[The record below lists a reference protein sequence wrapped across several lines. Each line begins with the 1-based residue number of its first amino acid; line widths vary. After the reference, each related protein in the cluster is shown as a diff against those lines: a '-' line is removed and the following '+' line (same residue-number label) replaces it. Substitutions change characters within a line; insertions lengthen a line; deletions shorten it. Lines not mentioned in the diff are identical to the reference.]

1 MTVGNGA
8 EPLRMAQYGTKHGHA
23 AGKMQAMLDSPEVEV
38 AGLFEPDRGRRAEL
52 ERSSGPFGQVRW
64 FDSEEELL
72 SDTSIV
78 AVASEGKNAESLPQT
93 EAIVGAGKHVW
104 YDKPAGEDW
113 AGWQRVMGKAQEQGL
128 LIQMGYMFRYQ
139 NGFCQIAE
147 WVHGGLLGDIYCTRA
162 HMSTSVDPSSRGAL
176 AVHQGGIFFDLGGH
190 MLDQVV
196 YLMGRPTRTTSFL
209 RTDGAGPACTDNTL
223 GVLEFEQ
230 GLAFVDIAAMEPKP
244 MARRFEVYGTKGSA
258 ILLDPSSRRMPSDCA
273 WRRMT
278 GDSKPESRSFRC
290 RRRAGSRRTR
300 RNWLPLWR
308 RCGASRRRTVHR
320 EHELLVQETLL
331 RLTGRMTFTPLRL
344 RDAVSRS

>member
-1 MTVGNGA
+1 MTVGNGV

-23 AGKMQAMLDSPEVEV
+23 AGKMQAMLDSPDVEV
-38 AGLFEPDRGRRAEL
+38 VGLFEPDSERRAEM
-52 ERSSGPFGQVRW
+52 EGSSGPFGQVHW
-64 FDSEEELL
+64 FDSEEEML
-72 SDTSIV
+72 SDSSVI
-78 AVASEGKNAESLPQT
+78 AVASEGRNAESLPQT
-93 EAIVGAGKHVW
+93 EAIVDAGKHVW

-113 AGWQRVMGKAQEQGL
+113 AGWQRVMGKAQDQGL

-147 WVHGGLLGDIYCTRA
+147 WVHDGLLGDIYCTRA

-223 GVLEFEQ
+223 GVLEFER

-258 ILLDPSSRRMPSDCA
+258 ILLDPFEPPYAIRLCLEEDDGGFVAGEQIVPVPTQSRQQTYEEELVAFVATLRGEQAPD
-273 WRRMT
+273 
-278 GDSKPESRSFRC
+278 RS
-290 RRRAGSRRTR
+290 
-300 RNWLPLWR
+300 P
-308 RCGASRRRTVHR
+308 

-331 RLTGRMTFTPLRL
+331 RLTGRIA
-344 RDAVSRS
+344 DG

>member
-1 MTVGNGA
+1 
-8 EPLRMAQYGTKHGHA
+8 MAQYGTKHGHA
-23 AGKMQAMLDSPEVEV
+23 AGKMQAMLDSPDVEV
-38 AGLFEPDRGRRAEL
+38 VGLFEPDQERRAEM
-52 ERSSGPFGQVRW
+52 EGSSGPFGQVHW

-72 SDTSIV
+72 SDSSVV

-93 EAIVGAGKHVW
+93 EAIVDAGKHVW

-113 AGWQRVMGKAQEQGL
+113 VGWQRVMGKAQDQGL

-223 GVLEFEQ
+223 GVLEFER

-258 ILLDPSSRRMPSDCA
+258 ILLDPFEPPYAIRLCLEEDDGGFVAGEQIVPVPTQSRQQTYEEELVAFVATLRGEQPPD
-273 WRRMT
+273 
-278 GDSKPESRSFRC
+278 RS
-290 RRRAGSRRTR
+290 
-300 RNWLPLWR
+300 P
-308 RCGASRRRTVHR
+308 

-331 RLTGRMTFTPLRL
+331 RLTGRI
-344 RDAVSRS
+344 AGG

>member
-1 MTVGNGA
+1 MTNGPGA
-8 EPLRMAQYGTKHGHA
+8 APLKMAQYGTKHGHA
-23 AGKMQAMLDSPEVEV
+23 AGKLQAMLDSPDVEV
-38 AGLFEPDRGRRAEL
+38 IGLFEPDQARRAEL
-52 ERSSGPFGQVRW
+52 EGNSGPFGQVRW

-93 EAIVGAGKHVW
+93 EAIVDAGMHVW

-113 AGWQRVMGKAQEQGL
+113 PAWQRVMSKAQGQGL

-147 WVHGGLLGDIYCTRA
+147 WAHGGLLGDLYCARA
-162 HMSTSVDPSSRGAL
+162 HMSTNVDARGRESL
-176 AVHQGGIFFDLGGH
+176 AVHQGGIFYDLAGH

-196 YLMGRPTRTTSFL
+196 WLMGRPTRTTGFF
-209 RTDGAGPACTDNTL
+209 RTDGSREPSCADNTL
-223 GVLEFEQ
+223 GVLEYER

-258 ILLDPSSRRMPSDCA
+258 ILLEPFEPPFAIRLCLDEPADGFDAGAQIVPVAAQSRQQTYEEELVAFVATLRGQQPPD
-273 WRRMT
+273 R
-278 GDSKPESRSFRC
+278 P
-290 RRRAGSRRTR
+290 
-300 RNWLPLWR
+300 P
-308 RCGASRRRTVHR
+308 

-331 RLTGRMTFTPLRL
+331 RLTGKIA
-344 RDAVSRS
+344 DAK

>member
-23 AGKMQAMLDSPEVEV
+23 AGKMQAMLDSPDVEV
-38 AGLFEPDRGRRAEL
+38 VGLFEPDQERRAEM
-52 ERSSGPFGQVRW
+52 EGSSGPFGQVHW

-72 SDTSIV
+72 SDSTVV

-93 EAIVGAGKHVW
+93 EAIVDGGKHVW

-113 AGWQRVMGKAQEQGL
+113 AGWQRVMGKAQDQGL

-209 RTDGAGPACTDNTL
+209 RTDGAGPACTDNSL
-223 GVLEFEQ
+223 GVLEFER

-258 ILLDPSSRRMPSDCA
+258 ILLDPFEPPYAIRLCLEEDDGGFVAGEQIVPVPTQSRQQTYEEELVAFVATLRGEQPPD
-273 WRRMT
+273 
-278 GDSKPESRSFRC
+278 RS
-290 RRRAGSRRTR
+290 
-300 RNWLPLWR
+300 P
-308 RCGASRRRTVHR
+308 

-331 RLTGRMTFTPLRL
+331 RLTGRI
-344 RDAVSRS
+344 AGG

>member
-1 MTVGNGA
+1 MTEGSGA
-8 EPLRMAQYGTKHGHA
+8 APLIMGQYGTKHGHA
-23 AGKMQAMLDSPEVEV
+23 AGKMQAMLDSPDVEV
-38 AGLFEPDRGRRAEL
+38 AGLFEPDRERRTEL
-52 ERSSGPFGQVRW
+52 EGKSGPFGQVRW
-64 FDSEEELL
+64 FDTEEELL

-93 EAIVGAGKHVW
+93 EAIVDAGKHVW

-113 AGWQRVMGKAQEQGL
+113 PAWQRVVRKARDQDL

-162 HMSTSVDPSSRGAL
+162 HMSTNVDPSGRSAL
-176 AVHQGGIFFDLGGH
+176 GVHQGGIFFDLGGH

-196 YLMGRPTRTTSFL
+196 HLMGRPTRTTSFL

-223 GVLEFEQ
+223 GVLEYER

-258 ILLDPSSRRMPSDCA
+258 ILLDPFEPPFAIRLCLEEAGGGFDAGDQIVPVPTQSRQQTYEEELVAFVATLRGQQPPD
-273 WRRMT
+273 
-278 GDSKPESRSFRC
+278 RS
-290 RRRAGSRRTR
+290 
-300 RNWLPLWR
+300 P
-308 RCGASRRRTVHR
+308 

-331 RLTGRMTFTPLRL
+331 RLTGRI
-344 RDAVSRS
+344 AEG

>member
-1 MTVGNGA
+1 MNEGSGA
-8 EPLRMAQYGTKHGHA
+8 APLKVAQYGTKDGHA

-38 AGLFEPDRGRRAEL
+38 AGLFEPDRERRAEL
-52 ERSSGPFGQVRW
+52 EGNSGPFGQVRW
-64 FDSEEELL
+64 FDTEEELL
-72 SDTSIV
+72 SDSSIV

-93 EAIVGAGKHVW
+93 EAIVDSGKHVW

-113 AGWQRVMGKAQEQGL
+113 QAWQRVVGKAQDQGL

-147 WVHGGLLGDIYCTRA
+147 WVHSGLLGDIYCTRA
-162 HMSTSVDPSSRGAL
+162 HMSTSVEPSGRSAL

-196 YLMGRPTRTTSFL
+196 HLMGRPTRTTSFF
-209 RTDGAGPACTDNTL
+209 RTDGPGPACTDNTL
-223 GVLEFEQ
+223 GVLEYER

-258 ILLDPSSRRMPSDCA
+258 ILLDPFEPPFAIRLCLEEAGEGFEAGDQIVPVPTQSRQQTYEEELVAFVATLRGQQPPD
-273 WRRMT
+273 
-278 GDSKPESRSFRC
+278 RS
-290 RRRAGSRRTR
+290 
-300 RNWLPLWR
+300 P
-308 RCGASRRRTVHR
+308 

-331 RLTGRMTFTPLRL
+331 RLTGRI
-344 RDAVSRS
+344 AEG

>member
-23 AGKMQAMLDSPEVEV
+23 AGKLQAMLDSPDVEV
-38 AGLFEPDRGRRAEL
+38 VGLFEPDSERRAEM
-52 ERSSGPFGQVRW
+52 EGSSGPFGQVHW

-72 SDTSIV
+72 SDSSVV

-93 EAIVGAGKHVW
+93 EAIVDAGKHVW

-113 AGWQRVMGKAQEQGL
+113 AGWQRVMGKAQDQGL

-139 NGFCQIAE
+139 HGFCQIAE

-196 YLMGRPTRTTSFL
+196 YLMGRPTKTTSFL

-223 GVLEFEQ
+223 GVLEFER

-258 ILLDPSSRRMPSDCA
+258 ILLDPFEPPYAIRLCLEEDEGGFVAGDQIVPVQTQSRQQTYEEELVAFVATLRGEQAPD
-273 WRRMT
+273 
-278 GDSKPESRSFRC
+278 RS
-290 RRRAGSRRTR
+290 
-300 RNWLPLWR
+300 P
-308 RCGASRRRTVHR
+308 

-331 RLTGRMTFTPLRL
+331 RLTGRIEGG
-344 RDAVSRS
+344 

>member
-23 AGKMQAMLDSPEVEV
+23 AGKMQAMLDSPDVEV
-38 AGLFEPDRGRRAEL
+38 VGLFEPDSERRAEM
-52 ERSSGPFGQVRW
+52 EGSSGPFGQVHW

-72 SDTSIV
+72 SDSSVV
-78 AVASEGKNAESLPQT
+78 AVASEGRNAESLPQT
-93 EAIVGAGKHVW
+93 EAIVDAGKHVW

-113 AGWQRVMGKAQEQGL
+113 AGWQRVMGKAQDQGL

-147 WVHGGLLGDIYCTRA
+147 WVHDGLLGDIYCTRA

-223 GVLEFEQ
+223 GVLEFER

-258 ILLDPSSRRMPSDCA
+258 ILLDPFEPPYAIRLCLEEDDGGFSAGEQIVPVPTQSRQQTYEEELVAFVATLRGEQPPD
-273 WRRMT
+273 
-278 GDSKPESRSFRC
+278 RS
-290 RRRAGSRRTR
+290 
-300 RNWLPLWR
+300 P
-308 RCGASRRRTVHR
+308 

-331 RLTGRMTFTPLRL
+331 RLTGRIEGG
-344 RDAVSRS
+344 

>member
-1 MTVGNGA
+1 
-8 EPLRMAQYGTKHGHA
+8 MAQYGTKHGHA
-23 AGKMQAMLDSPEVEV
+23 AGKMQAMLDSPDVEV
-38 AGLFEPDRGRRAEL
+38 VGLFEPDLERRAEM
-52 ERSSGPFGQVRW
+52 EGSSGPFGQVHW

-72 SDTSIV
+72 SDSSVV
-78 AVASEGKNAESLPQT
+78 AVASEGRNAESLPQT
-93 EAIVGAGKHVW
+93 EAIVDAGKHVW

-113 AGWQRVMGKAQEQGL
+113 AGWQRVMGKAQDQGL

-139 NGFCQIAE
+139 KGFCQIAE

-209 RTDGAGPACTDNTL
+209 RTDGAGPACTDNSL
-223 GVLEFEQ
+223 GVLEFER

-258 ILLDPSSRRMPSDCA
+258 ILLDPFEPPYAIRLCLEEDDGGFSAGEQIVPVPTQSRRQTYEEELVAFVATLRGEQAPD
-273 WRRMT
+273 
-278 GDSKPESRSFRC
+278 RS
-290 RRRAGSRRTR
+290 
-300 RNWLPLWR
+300 P
-308 RCGASRRRTVHR
+308 

-331 RLTGRMTFTPLRL
+331 RLTGRIEGG
-344 RDAVSRS
+344 

>member
-23 AGKMQAMLDSPEVEV
+23 AGKMQAMLDSPDVEV
-38 AGLFEPDRGRRAEL
+38 VGLFEPDSERRAEM
-52 ERSSGPFGQVRW
+52 EGSSGPFGQVHW

-72 SDTSIV
+72 SDSSVV
-78 AVASEGKNAESLPQT
+78 AVASEGRNAESLPQT
-93 EAIVGAGKHVW
+93 EAIVDAGKHVW

-113 AGWQRVMGKAQEQGL
+113 AGWQRVMGKAQDQGL

-147 WVHGGLLGDIYCTRA
+147 WVHDGLLGDIYCTRA

-223 GVLEFEQ
+223 GVLEFER

-258 ILLDPSSRRMPSDCA
+258 ILLDPFEPPYAIRLCLEEDDGGFSAGEQIVPVPTQSRQQTYEEELVAFVATLRGEQAPD
-273 WRRMT
+273 
-278 GDSKPESRSFRC
+278 RS
-290 RRRAGSRRTR
+290 
-300 RNWLPLWR
+300 P
-308 RCGASRRRTVHR
+308 

-331 RLTGRMTFTPLRL
+331 RLTGRIEGG
-344 RDAVSRS
+344 

>member
-244 MARRFEVYGTKGSA
+244 MARRFEVYCTKGSA
-258 ILLDPSSRRMPSDCA
+258 ILLDPFEPPYAIRLCLEEDDGGFSAGEQIVPVPTQSRQQTYEEELVAFVATLRGEQAPD
-273 WRRMT
+273 
-278 GDSKPESRSFRC
+278 RS
-290 RRRAGSRRTR
+290 
-300 RNWLPLWR
+300 P
-308 RCGASRRRTVHR
+308 

-331 RLTGRMTFTPLRL
+331 RLTGRIEGG
-344 RDAVSRS
+344 

>member
-1 MTVGNGA
+1 MTNGSGA
-8 EPLRMAQYGTKHGHA
+8 APLRMAQYGTKHGHA
-23 AGKMQAMLDSPEVEV
+23 AGKLQAMLDSPDVELV
-38 AGLFEPDRGRRAEL
+38 GLFEPDQERRAEL
-52 ERSSGPFGQVRW
+52 EGDSGPFGQVRW

-93 EAIVGAGKHVW
+93 EAIVDAGKHVW

-113 AGWQRVMGKAQEQGL
+113 PAWQRVVGKAQDQGL

-162 HMSTSVDPSSRGAL
+162 HMSTNVDPSSRSAL

-209 RTDGAGPACTDNTL
+209 RTDGAGPECTDNTL
-223 GVLEFEQ
+223 GVLEYER

-258 ILLDPSSRRMPSDCA
+258 ILLDPFEPPYAIRLCLEEAGKGFDAGDQIVPVPTQSRQQTYEEELVAFAATLRDQQPPD
-273 WRRMT
+273 
-278 GDSKPESRSFRC
+278 RS
-290 RRRAGSRRTR
+290 
-300 RNWLPLWR
+300 P
-308 RCGASRRRTVHR
+308 

-331 RLTGRMTFTPLRL
+331 RLTGRIA
-344 RDAVSRS
+344 DG